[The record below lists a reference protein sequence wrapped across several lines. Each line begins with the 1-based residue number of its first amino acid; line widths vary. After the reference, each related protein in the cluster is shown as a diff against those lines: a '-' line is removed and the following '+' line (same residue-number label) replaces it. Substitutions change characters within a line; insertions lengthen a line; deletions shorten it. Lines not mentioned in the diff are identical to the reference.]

1 MLTFVGAFCRV
12 GNLLGAPQRGKKR
25 RQKVRSATHRSGI
38 EAVLSGRKRVK
49 SGGLEADEKRLKA
62 DELPERKS
70 GCKAV
75 EKQLKAAD
83 AMA

>member
-1 MLTFVGAFCRV
+1 MGRPEFAF
-12 GNLLGAPQRGKKR
+12 G
-25 RQKVRSATHRSGI
+25 
-38 EAVLSGRKRVK
+38 GRKRVK

-62 DELPERKS
+62 EELPERKS

-75 EKQLKAAD
+75 EKRLKAAD